1 VALTTWTTWSRSRV
15 DGQGEWGERE
25 CASNISLRCQIV
37 FARWEV
43 WTILQF
49 VYTHT
54 PPSHSLKSLCL
65 LSLPWRCPEGA
76 SSFSLRRKHRRR
88 RRGRVAATVVL
99 KFFAVV
105 INTAVVSI
113 VYVFVVARAPRWV
126 PANSPLALPVDALFG
141 VALGEREGERTREA
155 GGGER
160 MGE

>member
-1 VALTTWTTWSRSRV
+1 MALTTWTTWSRSRV

-25 CASNISLRCQIV
+25 CASKLTLVLRGQIV

-76 SSFSLRRKHRRR
+76 SSSFYLYEENTVGGAVGGLQPQLSSSSSLLSS
-88 RRGRVAATVVL
+88 TQ
-99 KFFAVV
+99 
-105 INTAVVSI
+105 
-113 VYVFVVARAPRWV
+113 P
-126 PANSPLALPVDALFG
+126 
-141 VALGEREGERTREA
+141 
-155 GGGER
+155 
-160 MGE
+160 